1 MSARSVAAVATRTLR
16 NSRPSSRAISTSR
29 VVRLPRQGLPRPP
42 LLSVPSTSASTL
54 DSFTIEQS
62 TPDIERDAGAS
73 ASSSQTPWFLQEEED
88 LEILTPAVS
97 TTYANSPWSPE
108 FTLPEPLASL
118 HQVLTEGQYSALIA
132 RPDGKSGVDN
142 MTGKRPIV
150 YIDAKQHSED
160 AWTDWIVVVQV
171 KSSAGG
177 SVSRVA
183 KEVGTFLKH
192 VRPPVPPPTLEAAGE
207 GHGGGKEVTSIEDF
221 LGEEPG
227 PSSARRRSSRVE
239 EEDTQSSN
247 TEAEPEK
254 RRWQPFKIISREAQ
268 DGIRLLH
275 STNPE
280 QWSRKMLAETFKI
293 SQESVRRILRSK
305 WNPPAQVVGRQNRKA
320 MERQIERRSMQ
331 KTWMKQ
337 EEEEVSM
344 IRREMER
351 DNEDA
356 EDDEQ
361 EYRLQGQ
368 EEDEENRYTHPV
380 YYEGLVSTGEDRSHG
395 KGKSATTR
403 GDGEWCLV
411 DAGWCVVHV
420 MTARARNTY
429 DVESIAA
436 QNSDRLELEE
446 AVA

>member
-1 MSARSVAAVATRTLR
+1 MSARSVGAVAVRTLQA
-16 NSRPSSRAISTSR
+16 SRPSARTISTSR
-29 VVRLPRQGLPRPP
+29 ISRLPRQGLPRPP
-42 LLSVPSTSASTL
+42 PLSVPSTSASTL
-54 DSFTIEQS
+54 ESLPIES
-62 TPDIERDAGAS
+62 S
-73 ASSSQTPWFLQEEED
+73 AAKPSSVRETPWFLQEEED
-88 LEILTPAVS
+88 VEILTPAVS
-97 TTYANSPWSPE
+97 TTHANTLLAPE
-108 FTLPEPLASL
+108 LTLPEPLVSL
-118 HQVLTEGQYSALIA
+118 HRLLTEGQYSALIA
-132 RPDGKSGVDN
+132 RPDGRNGVDN

-150 YIDAKQHSED
+150 YVDAKQHSDD

-192 VRPPVPPPTLEAAGE
+192 VRPPAAPPILEATDE
-207 GHGGGKEVTSIEDF
+207 GNGVVDEVTSLDDF
-221 LGEEPG
+221 LGKEQLSSPPRRQSRKAEEADTVTSRTEPG
-227 PSSARRRSSRVE
+227 
-239 EEDTQSSN
+239 T
-247 TEAEPEK
+247 EK
-254 RRWQPFKIISREAQ
+254 RRWQPYKIISREAQ

-275 STNPE
+275 STNAE
-280 QWSRKMLAETFKI
+280 QWSRKVLAETFKI

-331 KTWMKQ
+331 KPWMKQ

-368 EEDEENRYTHPV
+368 EDDAENRYTHPV
-380 YYEGLVSTGEDRSHG
+380 YYEGLVPTGEDRSHG
-395 KGKSATTR
+395 KGKSASTR

-436 QNSDRLELEE
+436 RNLDRLELEE